1 MVGSIAIDRVAHD
14 ALFPEAKRLINMAGS
29 VIGHEDVQK
38 EPVCTMLAKCAICY
52 LRQKLSAGALIGNA
66 NH

>member
-38 EPVCTMLAKCAICY
+38 EPVCTMLAKCARL
-52 LRQKLSAGALIGNA
+52 LRLSSHADSKAR
-66 NH
+66 